1 MYDEV
6 LQIPVAIKEYFPQ
19 ELIRRDTEDS
29 DAVAVEKEKNSLY
42 VIGMEHFI
50 REARVLGM
58 MKNMRGVVAVQDYFE
73 ENETAY
79 VLDMRGMF
87 WNCSSLR
94 KLDLSSFNTSGI
106 IYMDN
111 MFGGSSSLPDEEK
124 LPEN

>member
-1 MYDEV
+1 
-6 LQIPVAIKEYFPQ
+6 
-19 ELIRRDTEDS
+19 
-29 DAVAVEKEKNSLY
+29 
-42 VIGMEHFI
+42 MEHFI

-73 ENETAY
+73 ENETAN

-87 WNCSSLR
+87 WDCSSLR
-94 KLDLSSFNTSGI
+94 KLDLSRFNTSGI

-111 MFGGSSSLPDEEK
+111 MFGGCSSLPDEEK